1 MVEKFSPQET
11 KSKEI
16 ITVVNP
22 RELFIT
28 LTGLKKKKIEE
39 MGYVITETQQNIIEE
54 KWSGVSVKKS
64 YDWLVK
70 LTKDGK
76 ELVLKGL
83 ADHRFNSGSE
93 PIEITVEKNEFS
105 KEELE
110 NFSQI

>member
-1 MVEKFSPQET
+1 MVEKFFPQET

-16 ITVVNP
+16 IAINNP
-22 RELFIT
+22 RKLFIM
-28 LTGLKKKKIEE
+28 LTGSKKEIIEE
-39 MGYVITETQQNIIEE
+39 MGYVITEEQQNIIEE

-64 YDWLVK
+64 YDLLVK

-83 ADHRFNSGSE
+83 IDHRLNSGGE
-93 PIEITVEKNEFS
+93 PIEITVEKNEFT